1 MIGDNPLSD
10 IQGAISA
17 KINSILVRTGIF
29 NKKGNDAR
37 FPANL
42 VLNDVYDCIEYIIKE
57 HNLKI

>member
-29 NKKGNDAR
+29 RNKVNDDK
-37 FPANL
+37 FPADL
-42 VLNDVYDCIEYIIKE
+42 VKNDVYDCIEYIIKE
-57 HNLKI
+57 FNLKI